1 MNEEKAWVLHV
12 PMKPPNL
19 NDHRVN
25 RAGGKSSGAR
35 AAFAA
40 QAARY
45 RKARGQWVVLLRNQ
59 KQISECPDAT
69 AKRRVLYVRIMGPRE
84 KEWDYDNLVGGGK
97 MVFDAMIGA
106 GLPVDDS
113 SKWSDRENKQ
123 ERGAESGLRVEVTDL

>member
-1 MNEEKAWVLHV
+1 MSDATTWVLHI

-35 AAFAA
+35 SAFAA

-45 RKARGQWVVLLRNQ
+45 RKARGQWGLLLRSQ
-59 KQISECPDAT
+59 KQLARCPDAT
-69 AKRRVLYVRIMGPRE
+69 TKRRVLYVRIMGPRE

-97 MVFDAMIGA
+97 MVFDAMIGV
-106 GLPVDDS
+106 GLLVDDS
-113 SKWSDRENKQ
+113 SKWCEREYKQ